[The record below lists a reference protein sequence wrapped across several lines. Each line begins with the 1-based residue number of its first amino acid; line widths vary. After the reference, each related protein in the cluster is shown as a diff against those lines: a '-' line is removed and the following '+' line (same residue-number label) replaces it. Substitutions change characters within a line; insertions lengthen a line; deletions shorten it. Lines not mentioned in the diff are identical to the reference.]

1 MRREDKDK
9 ATDQVIEQ
17 TLAEQK
23 AYCKR
28 SKDITIDNI
37 IYDTIYLEKKR
48 LKNKKNSKHSR
59 TEIVFW
65 SEMERRFYSANST
78 EKEEILKEIIE
89 NYAVEIA
96 GGYNPKVYNFAI
108 KIVPYLLKAILV
120 KEPLWKLFSK
130 KGKEKINKNIDISG
144 PLDKILHL
152 SKIGTLIVTPTHQ
165 SNFDSIV
172 IGYSTFITGLPPM
185 IYGAGLNLFTNPIL
199 SYMMTNLG
207 AYKVDREKKNDLY
220 KDVLKNY
227 ASISL
232 EYGYHNLFYPGG
244 TRSRSG
250 KIEEQLKL
258 GLLGSG
264 LSTFIKGAKE
274 GKKKNIYVVP
284 CTINYELCLE
294 ARDLIEEYLVEEGSR
309 QFILPNDSSNKI
321 KNILAFAKKTVK
333 VDTRI
338 AVCFGE
344 PLDIFGNEVNEE
356 GISIDNHSRPIDI
369 EKYILV
375 DGVPDFSF
383 QRDRVYTSILGNK
396 ILKSFLKNSVVMDTH
411 LLSYA
416 LFKIFQKK
424 YPFSNVYKLVSTFGA
439 ECNKEL
445 LLETI
450 SFLKEIL
457 FKKRD
462 NGELKLGS
470 VISTKSV
477 DEIISH
483 AKRQLTS
490 YHGESVLHEQNGLFI
505 SNDLI
510 TLYYYH
516 NKLTPYGLEKDLN
529 LWLHQKV

>member
-1 MRREDKDK
+1 MKRADKEK
-9 ATDQVIEQ
+9 ATELVIEQ
-17 TLAEQK
+17 TLNDQK
-23 AYCKR
+23 SYCKR
-28 SKDITIDNI
+28 LDDLTIDNI

-48 LKNKKNSKHSR
+48 LKTKKDSKESR
-59 TEIVFW
+59 IEKAFW
-65 SEMERRFYSANST
+65 ARIEKDFYSVDKT
-78 EKEEILKEIIE
+78 EKEDILREIIR
-89 NYAVEIA
+89 NYAIEIS
-96 GGYNPKVYNFAI
+96 GGYNPKIYNFAV
-108 KIVPYLLKAILV
+108 KIVPYILKAILV
-120 KEPLWKLFSK
+120 NEPFWKLFSK
-130 KGKEKINKNIDISG
+130 KGKEKVNENIHISG
-144 PLDKILHL
+144 PIDKILRL
-152 SKIGTLIVTPTHQ
+152 SKTGTLIVTPTHQ

-172 IGYSTFITGLPPM
+172 IGYTTFMTGLPPL

-199 SYMMTNLG
+199 SYLMTNLG

-227 ASISL
+227 ASVSL

-294 ARDLIEEYLVEEGSR
+294 ARDLIEEYLVEEGSKH
-309 QFILPNDSSNKI
+309 FISPNDSSNKI
-321 KNILAFAKKTVK
+321 KNILGFAKKTVN

-356 GISIDNHSRPIDI
+356 GQSIDSHSRPIDI

-375 DGVPDFSF
+375 NGVPDFSL

-396 ILKSFLKNSVVMDTH
+396 ILKSFLKNNVVMDTH
-411 LLSYA
+411 LLSYV
-416 LFKIFQKK
+416 LFKIFEKK
-424 YPFSNVYKLVSTFGA
+424 YPFSNVFKLVSTFGA
-439 ECNKEL
+439 ECNKVL
-445 LLETI
+445 LLETVG
-450 SFLKEIL
+450 FLKEIL

-470 VISTKSV
+470 VISTKPI
-477 DEIISH
+477 EIIVSH

-490 YHGESVLHEQNGLFI
+490 YHGENVLHEQNGSFV
-505 SNDLI
+505 SNDLL

-516 NKLTPYGLEKDLN
+516 NKLISYGLENDLN
-529 LWLHQKV
+529 LWLHQKL

>member
-1 MRREDKDK
+1 MKREDKEK
-9 ATDQVIEQ
+9 ATDLVIEQ
-17 TLAEQK
+17 TLNDQK

-28 SKDITIDNI
+28 SDDITIDNI

-48 LKNKKNSKHSR
+48 LKNKKDSKHSR

-65 SEMERRFYSANST
+65 SAMERRFYSANPI
-78 EKEEILKEIIE
+78 EKEAILKEIIE
-89 NYAVEIA
+89 NYAVEIS
-96 GGYNPKVYNFAI
+96 GGYSPKVYKFAI

-130 KGKEKINKNIDISG
+130 KGKAKINNNIDISG
-144 PLDKILHL
+144 PLEKILHL
-152 SKIGTLIVTPTHQ
+152 SKTGTLIVTPTHQ
-165 SNFDSIV
+165 SNFDSII

-185 IYGAGLNLFTNPIL
+185 IYGAGLNLFTNPVL

-227 ASISL
+227 TSVSL

-284 CTINYELCLE
+284 CTVNYELCLE
-294 ARDLIEEYLVEEGSR
+294 ARDLIEDYLIEEGNR
-309 QFILPNDSSNKI
+309 KFILPNDSSNKI
-321 KNILAFAKKTVK
+321 KNILSFAKKIVK
-333 VDTRI
+333 IDSKI
-338 AVCFGE
+338 AVSFGE
-344 PLDIFGNEVNEE
+344 PMDIFGNAVNDE
-356 GISIDNHSRPIDI
+356 GISIDSHSRPIDI

-375 DGVPDFSF
+375 NGAPNFSF
-383 QRDRVYTSILGNK
+383 QRDRIYTSILGNK
-396 ILKSFLKNSVVMDTH
+396 IIQSFLKNNVIMDTH
-411 LLSYA
+411 LVSYA
-416 LFKIFQKK
+416 VFKIFRKK
-424 YPFSNVYKLVSTFGA
+424 YPFNNVFKMLSGFEA
-439 ECNKEL
+439 ECTKEMLINTIDFLKIPLIAKKENKEIKL
-445 LLETI
+445 NGMI
-450 SFLKEIL
+450 SSSSSDDI
-457 FKKRD
+457 
-462 NGELKLGS
+462 
-470 VISTKSV
+470 V
-477 DEIISH
+477 SH
-483 AKRQLTS
+483 AMKQLSS
-490 YHGESVLHEQNGLFI
+490 YHGDSILHSVDGIFK

-516 NKLTPYGLEKDLN
+516 NKLTLYGLEKDLD
-529 LWLHQKV
+529 LWLQSKM

>member
-1 MRREDKDK
+1 MRREDKEK
-9 ATDQVIEQ
+9 AIAQVIEQ
-17 TLAEQK
+17 TLKDQK
-23 AYCKR
+23 EYCKR
-28 SKDITIDNI
+28 SDDISIDNI
-37 IYDTIYLEKKR
+37 IYETIYLEKKR

-65 SEMERRFYSANST
+65 TEMERRFYSANPT
-78 EKEEILKEIIE
+78 EKEHILKEIIE
-89 NYAVEIA
+89 NYATEIS
-96 GGYNPKVYNFAI
+96 GGYSSKVYSFAI
-108 KIVPYLLKAILV
+108 RIVPYLLKAILV

-130 KGKEKINKNIDISG
+130 KGKAKINKNIDISG

-165 SNFDSIV
+165 SNFDSII

-185 IYGAGLNLFTNPIL
+185 IYGAGLNLFTNPVL

-227 ASISL
+227 ASVSL

-264 LSTFIKGAKE
+264 LTTFIKGAKE
-274 GKKKNIYVVP
+274 GKKKNIYVIP

-294 ARDLIEEYLVEEGSR
+294 ARDLIEEYLIEEGSR

-321 KNILAFAKKTVK
+321 KNILDFAKKTVN
-333 VDTRI
+333 VDSRI
-338 AVCFGE
+338 TVCFGE
-344 PLDIFGNEVNEE
+344 PLDIFGNEVNKD
-356 GISIDNHSRPIDI
+356 GQSIDNHSRPIDI
-369 EKYILV
+369 DKYILV

-396 ILKSFLKNSVVMDTH
+396 ILKSFLKNNVVMDTH
-411 LLSYA
+411 LVSYA
-416 LFKIFQKK
+416 VFKIFHKK
-424 YPFSNVYKLVSTFGA
+424 YPFNNVFKMLSGFEA
-439 ECNKEL
+439 ECKKDL

-450 SFLKEIL
+450 SFLKETL
-457 FKKRD
+457 LKKSE
-462 NGELKLGS
+462 NGELKLGKI
-470 VISTKSV
+470 ISTKPA
-477 DEIISH
+477 DIILSY

-490 YHGESVLHEQNGLFI
+490 YHGERVLHEQNGLFI

-516 NKLTPYGLEKDLN
+516 NKLSPYGLEKDLN
-529 LWLHQKV
+529 LWLHQKL